1 MFDAGVI
8 HRATINKKSSA
19 EFLASICKWF
29 IKFLSPFG
37 DYTATMVD
45 KLKTLMGN
53 AYASLA
59 ARYGKFKVLAIGALI
74 AVALAASPFIIATS
88 VENSRIQSQFDSL
101 ISSAESKITAESMKD
116 ARTLLGEA
124 DQVKPNQEIV
134 TSMLGNISAIEADI
148 KNSKQ
153 VFNQAK
159 RAEAAGQKIK
169 ALKLY
174 RMVSIHRYKLDEI
187 AAKKAT
193 SLQRTLVTE
202 KLKLANQFGQ
212 SRQYAKAAQVIKE
225 AIKALPADTRLN
237 EALVKYQNKYS
248 EQKRDQAFSRLR
260 SNYDEFRDI
269 TWYRDYSSPTY
280 INRDGFFVY
289 FGYDSSGVTDLHL
302 KMQYFADDWLFID
315 QASVNVDGE
324 TFALSETS
332 FERDNNSTIW
342 EWQDITIIGDTSSP
356 IILGRDILEKIAYSN
371 SAIVRYTGS
380 QYYHDEYISATQ
392 KRAIRN
398 VLEAYDLVK

>member
-1 MFDAGVI
+1 MI
-8 HRATINKKSSA
+8 
-19 EFLASICKWF
+19 E
-29 IKFLSPFG
+29 
-37 DYTATMVD
+37 

-53 AYASLA
+53 AYTSLA
-59 ARYGKFKVLAIGALI
+59 SRHGKLKVVTLGAII
-74 AVALAASPFIIATS
+74 AASLAASPFFIAKA
-88 VENSRIQSQFDSL
+88 VENSRVQSKFDSL
-101 ISSAESKITAESMKD
+101 ISSAESKIAAESMKD
-116 ARTLLGEA
+116 ARALLGEA
-124 DQVKPNQEIV
+124 DKVKPNQEIV
-134 TSMLGNISAIEADI
+134 ASMLGNISSIEADI
-148 KNSKQ
+148 KNSKK

-159 RAEAAGQKIK
+159 RAEVSGKKLK

-187 AAKKAT
+187 AKKKAT

-202 KLKLANQFGQ
+202 KLKLANQWGQ
-212 SRQYAKAAQVIKE
+212 SQQYGKASQVIKE
-225 AIKALPADTRLN
+225 AIKALPFDTRLN
-237 EALVKYQNKYS
+237 DALLKYQDKYS

-289 FGYDSSGVTDLHL
+289 FGYDSNGVTDLHL

-332 FERDNNSTIW
+332 FERDNDSTIW

-356 IILGRDILEKIAYSN
+356 IILGRDILERIAYSN
-371 SAIVRYTGS
+371 SAIVRYSGS

>member
-1 MFDAGVI
+1 MIEKF
-8 HRATINKKSSA
+8 KS
-19 EFLASICKWF
+19 L
-29 IKFLSPFG
+29 
-37 DYTATMVD
+37 V
-45 KLKTLMGN
+45 GN
-53 AYASLA
+53 AYTSLA
-59 ARYGKFKVLAIGALI
+59 ARHGKFKVAAIGALI
-74 AVALAASPFIIATS
+74 AVLLAATPFIIATS
-88 VENSRIQSQFDSL
+88 AENSRISSQFDSL
-101 ISSAESKITAESMKD
+101 ISSAESKIAAESMKD

-134 TSMLGNISAIEADI
+134 ASMLGNISAIEADI

-159 RAEAAGQKIK
+159 RAEVAGQKLK

-174 RMVSIHRYKLDEI
+174 RMVTIHRYKLDEI

-225 AIKALPADTRLN
+225 AIKALPDDTRLN
-237 EALVKYQNKYS
+237 EALTKYQERYLQ
-248 EQKRDQAFSRLR
+248 QKRDQAFSRLR
-260 SNYDEFRDI
+260 GRYDEFKDI

-289 FGYDSSGVTDLHL
+289 FGYDSNGVTDLHL

-315 QASVNVDGE
+315 RASVNVDGE
-324 TFALSETS
+324 TFSLSESS
-332 FERDNNSTIW
+332 FDRDNDSTIW
-342 EWQDITIIGDTSSP
+342 EWQDITIIGDTSNEL
-356 IILGRDILEKIAYSN
+356 ILGRDILEKIAYSN
-371 SAIVRYTGS
+371 SAIVRYSGS

>member
-1 MFDAGVI
+1 MCQWLPVGSEVP
-8 HRATINKKSSA
+8 
-19 EFLASICKWF
+19 
-29 IKFLSPFG
+29 SPFG
-37 DYTATMVD
+37 DYTACMIG

-53 AYASLA
+53 AFASLA
-59 ARYGKFKVLAIGALI
+59 SKHGKFKVVSLGALLT
-74 AVALAASPFIIATS
+74 VSLASAPFIIATS
-88 VENSRIQSQFDSL
+88 VEQYRIQSEFDSL
-101 ISSAESKITAESMKD
+101 ISSADRKIASESIKA
-116 ARTLLGEA
+116 ARTILGEA
-124 DQVKPNQEIV
+124 DKVKPDQEIV
-134 TSMLGNISAIEADI
+134 TSMLGKISAIEADI
-148 KNSKQ
+148 KNSTK

-159 RAEAAGQKIK
+159 RAEASGKKLK

-187 AAKKAT
+187 ATKKAS

-202 KLKLANQFGQ
+202 KLKLANQLGQ
-212 SRQYAKAAQVIKE
+212 SRQYAKASKVIKE
-225 AIKALPADTRLN
+225 AIKALPADKRLTD
-237 EALVKYQNKYS
+237 ALIKYQEKYAQ
-248 EQKRDQAFSRLR
+248 QKRDEAFSRLR
-260 SNYDEFRDI
+260 ANYDEFRDI

-289 FGYDSSGVTDLHL
+289 FGYDSNGVTDLHL

-315 QASVNVDGE
+315 KASVNIDGE

-332 FERDNNSTIW
+332 FERDNDSTIW
-342 EWQDITIIGDTSSP
+342 EWQDITIIGDTSNEL
-356 IILGRDILEKIAYSN
+356 ILGRDVLERIAYSN
-371 SAIVRYTGS
+371 SAIVRYSGS